1 LVFPRLP
8 LDHFVACFL
17 DVFVTTCGGICMHR
31 EKINVS
37 TILLASGR
45 HEAAQPRLRIRLQS
59 RERRVGLRE

>member
-37 TILLASGR
+37 TFLLASGR
-45 HEAAQPRLRIRLQS
+45 HEAA
-59 RERRVGLRE
+59 